1 MTEELFRDDAYRT
14 HCTGVVERAEDDARV
29 ILDQTVFY
37 ARGGGQPGDCGWLV
51 LSDGRSL
58 EVIDTLRDAGSGDVV
73 HLLSPSSAL
82 PPPGVVL
89 TAELDWERR
98 HRLMRMHTALHLLC
112 RAVGAPVTGGQID
125 DGKGRLDFDMGD
137 MPVDRDEVEARLQA
151 WIAEDR
157 PVRPYWIDEAELD
170 ARPELVRTLSVR
182 PPRGQGRVRL
192 VEIAGV
198 DLQACGGTHVRSTGE
213 IGAVTVSKIESKG
226 KRNRRVSLTLGEA
239 APLQP

>member
-29 ILDQTVFY
+29 VLDQTVFY

-58 EVIDTLRDAGSGDVV
+58 EVIDTLRDPATGDIV
-73 HLLSPSSAL
+73 HMLTPSSAL

-89 TAELDWERR
+89 TAEIDWERR
-98 HRLMRMHTALHLLC
+98 HRLMRMHSALHLLC

-125 DGKGRLDFDMGD
+125 DGKGRLDFDLGD
-137 MPVDRDEVEARLQA
+137 APIDRDAIDARLAA
-151 WIAEDR
+151 WIGEDR
-157 PVRPYWIDEAELD
+157 PIHAFWIDEAELD
-170 ARPELVRTLSVR
+170 SRPELVRTLSVR
-182 PPRGQGRVRL
+182 PPRGQGRIRL
-192 VEIAGV
+192 VEIEGV

-213 IGAVTVSKIESKG
+213 IGGVAVTKIESKG
-226 KRNRRVSLTLGEA
+226 KKNRRVTLALADA
-239 APLQP
+239 ARGP